1 MGQIK
6 KAYLAEI
13 EARAAGLPCLL
24 GVTHYFEKSPDYA
37 SRDSDM
43 DYRGFVEVEWEI
55 LDRRGNP
62 AAWLAKKVGP
72 DEMSLLE
79 DVLIEEMRNG

>member
-62 AAWLAKKVGP
+62 AAWLAKKVSP

>member
-24 GVTHYFEKSPDYA
+24 GVTHYFEKSPDHG

>member
-24 GVTHYFEKSPDYA
+24 GVTHYFERSPDYS

-62 AAWLAKKVGP
+62 AAWLAKKVSP

>member
-24 GVTHYFEKSPDYA
+24 GVTHYFERSPDYS